1 MQLSA
6 YSDYALRLLMK
17 LALEPERLSTIR
29 DVAVVY
35 GISRNHLMK
44 IAQELGQ
51 HGYIETVRGRGG
63 GLRLQRP
70 PHEINIGEIV
80 RKTEGNL
87 ALVEC
92 FDPARNTCVITG
104 ACQLRYALAEAL
116 EAFFGVL
123 DRFTLSDLMQEKK
136 MLGDILRT
144 PH

>member
-6 YSDYALRLLMK
+6 YSGYALRLLMK

-29 DVAVVY
+29 DVAVAY

-44 IAQELGQ
+44 IAQ
-51 HGYIETVRGRGG
+51 HGYIETVRGRRG

-87 ALVEC
+87 ALAEC

-123 DRFTLSDLMQEKK
+123 DRFTLSDLMQERKT
-136 MLGDILRT
+136 LGDILRT